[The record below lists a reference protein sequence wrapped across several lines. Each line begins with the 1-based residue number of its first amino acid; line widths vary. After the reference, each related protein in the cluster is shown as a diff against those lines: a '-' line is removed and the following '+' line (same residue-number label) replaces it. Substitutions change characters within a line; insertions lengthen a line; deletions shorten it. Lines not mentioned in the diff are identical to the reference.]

1 MIRATASAH
10 GALFTLKASI
20 NGPAVYLDNW
30 ALIELAKKDPARRR
44 RSIAAVNAGAE
55 VVFSVTNAAELS
67 RPERCVCRS
76 GEEFP
81 E

>member
-1 MIRATASAH
+1 MIQATASNQ

-44 RSIAAVNAGAE
+44 RFINAVNAGAE
-55 VVFSVTNAAELS
+55 VV
-67 RPERCVCRS
+67 
-76 GEEFP
+76 
-81 E
+81 